1 MERRTSMTTLPQE
14 SARSRWM
21 LPVVAAAA
29 VVAVVV
35 AVVVVGSAVRDGS
48 GPPHPPVLHLAS
60 VAGGSLG
67 LPAPSVAGTSNKG
80 GPPGSA
86 VSGSG
91 WQMEGTLPHG
101 PSSGRVHLLPAGATT
116 RAVVSALAR
125 ALHMSGEPQHLNG
138 GWYLVSG
145 ATELSV
151 SELAGRHWTYS
162 NHGCIAGPVLDPATG
177 TACAVSTSAPPI
189 PVTPA
194 ASGAPGGSGVNPP
207 PAGSS
212 PVPGAE
218 PQPVPGNVARSV
230 ARRVLEAVG
239 VNPDAARVD
248 TAGGQ
253 RSVVFSPEVAGLTVL
268 GAETRVSVDEHGQI
282 VDAFGWLA
290 TPTEGATY
298 PLISARQAYDQLR
311 QQPQPLMGL
320 SMAPCR
326 IVPGTS
332 GCAPTPD
339 RVVTGATLGL
349 TQAYSTDR
357 GILLVPAWLFQVRGE
372 STPRAVVAVEAAFL
386 GAPEQPFLGGQATT
400 GSEPGSVGGGSGAN
414 GSTEN
419 TGAPTRVVPSGPA
432 TAPATQPAR

>member
-1 MERRTSMTTLPQE
+1 MN
-14 SARSRWM
+14 
-21 LPVVAAAA
+21 VVARAARRPVPCRLA
-29 VVAVVV
+29 
-35 AVVVVGSAVRDGS
+35 GLPYGDLAVRR
-48 GPPHPPVLHLAS
+48 
-60 VAGGSLG
+60 
-67 LPAPSVAGTSNKG
+67 
-80 GPPGSA
+80 
-86 VSGSG
+86 
-91 WQMEGTLPHG
+91 W
-101 PSSGRVHLLPAGATT
+101 GA
-116 RAVVSALAR
+116 
-125 ALHMSGEPQHLNG
+125 E
-138 GWYLVSG
+138 
-145 ATELSV
+145 
-151 SELAGRHWTYS
+151 
-162 NHGCIAGPVLDPATG
+162 
-177 TACAVSTSAPPI
+177 
-189 PVTPA
+189 
-194 ASGAPGGSGVNPP
+194 APGGPALDLQQSRLYRRTGARPGDGHCLRRLHVRAAHPGHAGRQRCP
-207 PAGSS
+207 GRQRRQPAPAGSS

-268 GAETRVSVDEHGQI
+268 GAETRVSVDERGQI

-386 GAPEQPFLGGQATT
+386 GAPEQPSLGGQATT